1 MSYEQDNAIRD
12 VSTMEELCAA
22 MSGQPGSPN
31 YSVGRHIAEIA
42 AVGGHNEVEF
52 MDLIRKSARDGLAT
66 MLGQDLPLDQISAAI
81 VNEVALAIT
90 GRSMLRARG
99 AEQAGS
105 A

>member
-1 MSYEQDNAIRD
+1 
-12 VSTMEELCAA
+12 MEELCAA

-31 YSVGRHIAEIA
+31 YSVGKHIAEIA

-52 MDLIRKSARDGLAT
+52 MDLLREKACDGLAT
-66 MLGQDLPLDQISAAI
+66 MLGQGLPLDRISAII
-81 VNEVALAIT
+81 VNEVALAVT

-99 AEQAGS
+99 AGQAGS

>member
-1 MSYEQDNAIRD
+1 MSYDQDNAIRD
-12 VSTMEELCAA
+12 ASTMEELCAA

-31 YSVGRHIAEIA
+31 YSVGKHLAEIA

-52 MDLIRKSARDGLAT
+52 MELLREKARDGLAS
-66 MLGQDLPLDQISAAI
+66 MLGQGLPLDQISAAI

-99 AEQAGS
+99 AGQAGS

>member
-1 MSYEQDNAIRD
+1 MSYDQDNAVRD
-12 VSTMEELCAA
+12 ASTMEELCAA

-31 YSVGRHIAEIA
+31 YSVGKHIAEIA

-52 MDLIRKSARDGLAT
+52 MDLLRGRACDGLAT
-66 MLGQDLPLDQISAAI
+66 MLGQGLPLDRISAII
-81 VNEVALAIT
+81 VNEVALAVT

-99 AEQAGS
+99 AGQAGS